1 MLLWYL
7 FGLATGLALAA
18 VLWLLAR
25 RANEGDGIA
34 GYPRP
39 LVFAIFSL
47 VAIGIATGGY
57 AILGGSGIAVPKAP
71 ALLASEQADLA
82 PHVSALEDFLRN
94 TANSGNQN
102 ELAVQISTLEAQL
115 RKTPNSGEGW
125 EKIGELYFEV
135 QRYDDAARALGR
147 AIEILGETAER
158 LANIGEAMTQ
168 ANDGIVSQQAHAL
181 FVRASQLD
189 PALVQARFYLAL
201 ALEQDGALEK
211 AAAAW
216 RALLEGAPAQAF
228 WRPVVEQRLAAVTA
242 RLGGD
247 APDVASSNPGET
259 AAAPTP
265 EHAATTE
272 QMVIG
277 LAERLDADGDDI
289 EGWLM
294 LMRSYTTLGRNEQA
308 RQALARAR
316 EQFTGDAAALSR
328 IEQAA
333 KSLEL
338 PEAESS
344 GGNRS

>member
-7 FGLATGLALAA
+7 FGLVTGLALSA
-18 VLWLLAR
+18 VLWLIGR
-25 RANEGDGIA
+25 RAKQGDDIA
-34 GYPRP
+34 GEMRYP
-39 LVFAIFSL
+39 VSL
-47 VAIGIATGGY
+47 VIASCAVLLVGVGAGGY
-57 AILGGSGIAVPKAP
+57 LLGRGGSDSAASRAP
-71 ALLASEQADLA
+71 TLLAGEQADLA
-82 PHVSALEDFLRN
+82 PHVGALEAFLRQTSNSAEENDLAAQVSALEK
-94 TANSGNQN
+94 
-102 ELAVQISTLEAQL
+102 QL
-115 RKTPNSGEGW
+115 RENPESGEDW
-125 EKIGELYFEV
+125 ERIGQIYFEA
-135 QRYDDAARALGR
+135 QRYDDAARALGQ
-147 AIEILGETAER
+147 AIQLLGETAER

-168 ANDGIVSQQAHAL
+168 GNGGIVSQEAHSL
-181 FVRASQLD
+181 FVRAGQLD

-216 RALLEGAPAQAF
+216 RALLEAAQAQAF

-242 RLGGD
+242 RLAGD
-247 APDVASSNPGET
+247 APDAASSNPGDTT
-259 AAAPTP
+259 AVAPAP
-265 EHAATTE
+265 EHAATIE
-272 QMVIG
+272 EMVIG

-333 KSLEL
+333 ASLK
-338 PEAESS
+338 
-344 GGNRS
+344 